1 MIPASTIIIYH
12 ILILC
17 KGIILFDVGMV
28 AEYIH
33 LLYHNIKTIAKK

>member
-17 KGIILFDVGMV
+17 KGIILFDICMTVV
-28 AEYIH
+28 LCIYRTTVREQ
-33 LLYHNIKTIAKK
+33 LQ